1 MAQTVGGSQP
11 KADPP
16 LGEIPAVAFFKIMAE
31 KFIIIDGNALLHRAW
46 HALPPLT
53 TPAGEPVNAAYGFT
67 LILMK
72 ALKDIQPAYAAV
84 TFDRKEKTFRHEM
97 YAEYKATR
105 IKQPDELYAQ
115 IPIIKKIVTA
125 FGLAIFEKERYE
137 ADDVIATICKN
148 KEVNKPDVESI
159 VVTGDMDTLQLVD
172 DNTRV
177 YALRKGIT
185 DTVIYDEVAVK
196 EKYGFG
202 PERMNDFKA
211 LRGDPSDNIPG
222 AKGIGEVGATE
233 LIKNFGS
240 IEKLYELIDKNDK
253 QLEKI
258 KPKMLEILKREKEN
272 VLLGKKLV
280 TLDADAPVDFH
291 LGNCSVNINPG
302 EVAKIFEEL
311 GFFSLLKKV
320 DELAGGAQSNL
331 L

>member
-1 MAQTVGGSQP
+1 
-11 KADPP
+11 
-16 LGEIPAVAFFKIMAE
+16 MAE

-53 TPAGEPVNAAYGFT
+53 TPKGEPVNAAYGFT

-72 ALKDIQPAYAAV
+72 ALKDIQPVYAAV
-84 TFDRKEKTFRHEM
+84 TFDRKEKTFRHEL

-105 IKQPDELYAQ
+105 VKQPDELYAQ

-125 FGLAIFEKERYE
+125 FGLPIFEKEHYE

-148 KEVNKPDVESI
+148 KEVNRPGIESI

-172 DNTRV
+172 DNTKV

-185 DTVIYDEVAVK
+185 DTVIYDEAAVK

-202 PERMNDFKA
+202 PEHMNDFKA

-222 AKGIGEVGATE
+222 AKGIGEVGAAE

-240 IEKLYELIDKNDK
+240 VEKIYELIDRNDK
-253 QLEKI
+253 KLEKI
-258 KPKMLEILKREKEN
+258 KPKTLEILKREKEN

-280 TLDADAPVDFH
+280 TLDSETPVDFF
-291 LGNCSVNINPG
+291 LKECAVKIKPG
-302 EVAKIFEEL
+302 EVAKTFEEL
-311 GFFSLLKKV
+311 GFISLLKKV
-320 DELAGGAQSNL
+320 DELAAGAQSNL

>member
-1 MAQTVGGSQP
+1 
-11 KADPP
+11 
-16 LGEIPAVAFFKIMAE
+16 MAE

-46 HALPPLT
+46 HALPPLS
-53 TPAGEPVNAAYGFT
+53 TPKGEPVNAAYGFT

-72 ALKDIQPAYAAV
+72 ALKDIKPAFAAV
-84 TFDRKEKTFRHEM
+84 TFDRREKTFRHEM
-97 YAEYKATR
+97 YKEYKATR
-105 IKQPDELYAQ
+105 VKQPDELYAQ

-125 FGLAIFEKERYE
+125 FGLPIFEKERYE

-172 DNTRV
+172 DNTKV

-185 DTVIYDEVAVK
+185 DTVIYDEAAVFQ
-196 EKYGFG
+196 KYGFG

-222 AKGIGEVGATE
+222 ARGIGEVGATE

-240 IEKLYELIDKNDK
+240 IEKIYELIDKNDK

-258 KPKMLEILKREKEN
+258 KPKTLEILKREKEN

-280 TLDADAPVDFH
+280 TLDSETPVDFS
-291 LGNCSVNINPG
+291 LKDCLVKINPQD
-302 EVAKIFEEL
+302 VSAVFKEL
-311 GFFSLLKKV
+311 GFTSLLKKI